1 MLFKMLFACSIG
13 YISQPNGMG
22 SLTVKV
28 FFLGTVYILIN
39 SKFVFLNEDKLSLNS
54 RGYRLVKV
62 K

>member
-22 SLTVKV
+22 SLKV